1 MIFSLFELSKG
12 ITSNTAYTTR
22 AKKLSEKALQL
33 VTPSANAAPLGLGG
47 QNFTYCCI
55 VALSQL
61 NDKTGVSIVGSLENL
76 SPGQIPCGASYS
88 GTILALDNDNI
99 SSTMELIAK

>member
-12 ITSNTAYTTR
+12 ITSNTANTTR
-22 AKKLSEKALQL
+22 AKKLSEEALQP
-33 VTPSANAAPLGLGG
+33 VNPSANAASLALGG

-55 VALSQL
+55 VAFSQL
-61 NDKTGVSIVGSLENL
+61 NDKPGVSIVGSLENL
-76 SPGQIPCGASYS
+76 PEGQTPCGASYS
-88 GTILALDNDNI
+88 GTLLALDNGNI